1 MVMSQPRG
9 YAPYGVLAP
18 ARVPIVVYGT
28 RWCAATQMVR
38 RYLDRLGIPYRY
50 VDLEADPVAAARLRW
65 LSGGSLRHP
74 TVAIGGELLV
84 QPTLE
89 ELLWALARAG
99 VL

>member
-9 YAPYGVLAP
+9 YAPYGVVAP
-18 ARVPIVVYGT
+18 AQVPIVVYGM

-89 ELLWALARAG
+89 ELQWALARAG
-99 VL
+99 ML